1 MSTARVQP
9 VVATASQRSQES
21 ESEPKLAQTYECDL
35 CAQSFQ
41 GPPAGS
47 GLFLWSRGDELR
59 IEEPPLC
66 EECATRITIGALM
79 KWQLEEEE
87 EG

>member
-1 MSTARVQP
+1 MSIPRSHSL
-9 VVATASQRSQES
+9 VVAPLGPVHEEHA
-21 ESEPKLAQTYECDL
+21 EPVAPKTYECDL
-35 CAQSFQ
+35 CQGTFE

-59 IEEPPLC
+59 VEEPPLC
-66 EECATRITIGALM
+66 EECASRITIGALM
-79 KWQLEEEE
+79 KWDLEEEE

>member
-9 VVATASQRSQES
+9 VATTAIRMQES
-21 ESEPKLAQTYECDL
+21 ESEPSPPQTYECDL
-35 CAQSFQ
+35 CEQRFE

-47 GLFLWSRGDELR
+47 GLFLWSRGDDLR

-66 EECATRITIGALM
+66 EECAGRITIGALL
-79 KWQLEEEE
+79 KWELEEEE